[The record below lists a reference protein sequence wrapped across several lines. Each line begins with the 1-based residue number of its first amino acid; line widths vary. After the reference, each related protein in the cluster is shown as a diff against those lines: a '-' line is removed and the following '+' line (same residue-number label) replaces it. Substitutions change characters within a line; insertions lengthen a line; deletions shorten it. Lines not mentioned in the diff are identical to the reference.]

1 MKMFSSQ
8 GRDLKLLC
16 KILIVLFLTSPA
28 FAYSSKIEVE
38 NNAFMHNNKGVTLM
52 SEKKYNS
59 AINEFVIGIRLLP
72 DNPIIHPIYNN
83 LGVANLELA
92 KIAKKQKSRRYLRYA
107 NVAENSFIHA
117 INYYPVN
124 FSYYVN
130 LVEVYDLMGVLDK
143 KALKYQKN
151 NELYSPI
158 ILALIYKKQGKILE
172 AQGIIADFKKKNPE
186 LIIVK
191 NIEKYFE

>member
-1 MKMFSSQ
+1 MFSSQ
-8 GRDLKLLC
+8 GRGLKLLC
-16 KILIVLFLTSPA
+16 KILIVLFLTTPA

-92 KIAKKQKSRRYLRYA
+92 KLKK
-107 NVAENSFIHA
+107 E
-117 INYYPVN
+117 
-124 FSYYVN
+124 
-130 LVEVYDLMGVLDK
+130 
-143 KALKYQKN
+143 
-151 NELYSPI
+151 
-158 ILALIYKKQGKILE
+158 QGKTTDYRKILNKLLILTL
-172 AQGIIADFKKKNPE
+172 ASLGSRLHFYGDSINFLYAILCSFNGE
-186 LIIVK
+186 LILRI
-191 NIEKYFE
+191 